1 MKKRP
6 YISHD
11 LEIRFRSEVNANT
24 SIATQMERVFE
35 LLRGTASTDA
45 LLRPAQWLIATGEKD
60 SSYLYQAFD
69 DNGPTTAA
77 LAVIRDANKESTA
90 VQSFSLWNGEE
101 DRTKGASITSLFGR
115 QDGRSSSVT
124 FGMDSEPD
132 GFRLENSANGIKLL
146 MDAIQIYNPLYCAFG
161 PSQYDP
167 VFPDRPGVGWMLYLP
182 RVLSVQQVP
191 EARALVPVIGKDEK
205 GNAVQIGTI
214 IVSVTDAPFSDE
226 NSEQVKIANAIEI
239 RLVDQDLLPRFVDL

>member
-11 LEIRFRSEVNANT
+11 LEIRFRSEVTPNT
-24 SIATQMERVFE
+24 SITSEMERLYL
-35 LLRGTASTDA
+35 LLRGTASSDP
-45 LLRPAQWLIATGEKD
+45 LLSPAKWLVATGEKD

-69 DNGPTTAA
+69 DNGPTAAA
-77 LAVIRDANKESTA
+77 LAVIRESNKESTA
-90 VQSFSLWNGEE
+90 LQSFSLWNGEE
-101 DRTKGASITSLFGR
+101 DHTRGASITSLFDR
-115 QDGRSSSVT
+115 LDGRSSSLT

-132 GFRLENSANGIKLL
+132 GFRLENSTNAIQLL
-146 MDAIQIYNPLYCAFG
+146 MDAVQIYNPLYCAIS

-167 VFPDRPGVGWMLYLP
+167 VFPDRPGLGWMLYLP

-191 EARALVPVIGKDEK
+191 EARALVPVIGKDGK
-205 GNAVQIGTI
+205 GNEVQIGTI

-226 NSEQVKIANAIEI
+226 NPEHVKIANAIEI
-239 RLVDQDLLPRFVDL
+239 RLVDQDLLPRYSEL